1 MKTGAIFQSTR
12 SAVCKLKI
20 VVFEMYRTFKNSKFV
35 LKEAEKQPQH
45 LKIARRR
52 NYFSDHLLMQI
63 KTQIRTIRKK
73 YSMDA
78 SLLKLRILCL

>member
-1 MKTGAIFQSTR
+1 MF
-12 SAVCKLKI
+12 
-20 VVFEMYRTFKNSKFV
+20 RTFKNSKFV

-52 NYFSDHLLMQI
+52 NHFSDHLLMQI
-63 KTQIRTIRKK
+63 KTQIRAIRKK